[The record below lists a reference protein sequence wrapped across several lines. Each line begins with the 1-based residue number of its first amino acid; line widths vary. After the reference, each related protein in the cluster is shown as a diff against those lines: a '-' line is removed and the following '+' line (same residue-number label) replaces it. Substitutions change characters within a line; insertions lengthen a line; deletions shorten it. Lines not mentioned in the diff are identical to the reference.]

1 MGTRGFQKGEIVY
14 YFDYDMLEAVKAR
27 IKTQGDY
34 SCFYRVAPILNKD
47 GVEDEEVIKEERT
60 LFTSEQALW
69 AHIIAETEVTRSY
82 AAKEHNRAEATLIRT
97 SKILREAR
105 KALAKLAEE
114 DSRIIPYLPVE
125 VPEEAKRTN
134 NELTDNS

>member
-1 MGTRGFQKGEIVY
+1 MGTRGFQNGEIVY
-14 YFDYDMLEAVKAR
+14 YFDYDLLEAVKAR
-27 IKTQGDY
+27 VKTQGDY

-47 GVEDEEVIKEERT
+47 GVEDEEVIKDEYT

-69 AHIIAETEVTRSY
+69 AHIIAETEVKRSY
-82 AAKEHNRAEATLIRT
+82 AAKEYNRAKATLIRT
-97 SKILREAR
+97 NKIIREAR

-114 DSRIIPYLPVE
+114 DNRSIPYLPGE
-125 VPEEAKRTN
+125 VTEETKRTD